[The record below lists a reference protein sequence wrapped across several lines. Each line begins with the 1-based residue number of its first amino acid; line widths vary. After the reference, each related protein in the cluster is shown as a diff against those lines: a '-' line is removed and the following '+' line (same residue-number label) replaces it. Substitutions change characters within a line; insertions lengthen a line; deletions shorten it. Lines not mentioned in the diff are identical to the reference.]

1 MDASREAQKIIAAC
15 ADWVSTQPAIPL
27 AYAAED
33 HNPVRTARHPYLE
46 FGLHSGGGPATIGV
60 AGESV
65 RSRPGSLTV
74 LNASFGNRGDP
85 DEAWSFW
92 CISLNLTGAP
102 EPLRSWLAAPLLVN
116 VPLSDPPRAADA
128 FLRLTRQFHLRGG
141 LHAIRL
147 KSDFLGFLAELHE
160 NIGAAGA
167 GDNRA
172 WHKALDYLYRHY
184 AESDL
189 ALTAIARAA
198 ALSTSQLCRVFRA
211 ECGTTPMKYLTRV
224 RVGRAGDLLRK
235 TNQSIKE
242 VAAAVGFADA
252 LHFSRVFRR
261 YQGLPPVAFRD
272 AERGAT
278 GGTRRG

>member
-1 MDASREAQKIIAAC
+1 MDASREAQEIIAAC
-15 ADWVSTQPAIPL
+15 ADWVSMLPTVPL

-33 HNPVRTARHPYLE
+33 YTPVRTARHPYLE

-60 AGESV
+60 GDKSV

-74 LNASFGNRGDP
+74 LNAPFGNYGDP
-85 DEAWSFW
+85 DDSWSFW
-92 CISLNLTGAP
+92 CISLDLTGAP
-102 EPLRSWLAAPLLVN
+102 PPLRSCLEAPLLVN
-116 VPLSDPPRAADA
+116 VPLRDPPRVTDA
-128 FLRLTRQFHLRGG
+128 FLRLTRQFQLRGG
-141 LHAIRL
+141 MHAIRL

-160 NIGAAGA
+160 NIGVNGG
-167 GDNRA
+167 GDSRA
-172 WHKALDYLYRHY
+172 CRKALDYIYRHY

-224 RVGRAGDLLRK
+224 RVARACDLLRK
-235 TNQSIKE
+235 TGQSIKE
-242 VAAAVGFADA
+242 VAAAVGFSDP

-261 YQGLPPVAFRD
+261 SQGLSPVAFRET
-272 AERGAT
+272 ER
-278 GGTRRG
+278 RW

>member
-1 MDASREAQKIIAAC
+1 MNAGRAAQEIIAAC
-15 ADWVSTQPAIPL
+15 ADWVSMLAAVPL

-46 FGLHSGGGPATIGV
+46 FGLHSGGSPAVISV
-60 AGESV
+60 AETAV
-65 RSRPGSLTV
+65 RSQPGTLTV
-74 LNASFGNRGDP
+74 LNACFGNCGDP
-85 DEAWSFW
+85 DDRWSFW
-92 CISLNLTGAP
+92 CVSLNLTGAP
-102 EPLRSWLAAPLLVN
+102 EKLRAWLTEPLLVN

-128 FLRLTRQFHLRGG
+128 FQRLARQFHLRSG

-167 GDNRA
+167 GDRQA
-172 WHKALDYLYRHY
+172 WRKAMDYIYRHY

-189 ALTAIARAA
+189 NLPAIARAA

-224 RVGRAGDLLRK
+224 RVTRAGDLLRK
-235 TNQSIKE
+235 MGQSIKE
-242 VAAAVGFADA
+242 VAAAVGFNDP

-261 YQGLPPVAFRD
+261 SQGLSPAAFRD
-272 AERGAT
+272 AER
-278 GGTRRG
+278 R